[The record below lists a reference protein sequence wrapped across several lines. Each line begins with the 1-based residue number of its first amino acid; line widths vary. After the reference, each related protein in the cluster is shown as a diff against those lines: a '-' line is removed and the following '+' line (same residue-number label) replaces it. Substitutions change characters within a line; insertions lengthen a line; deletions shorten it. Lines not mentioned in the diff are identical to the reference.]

1 MPHQHLMPLLLVSLA
16 AGCAAGDRADPP
28 ADRVR
33 IAAFNIW
40 ELSTAKLLTLDSAG
54 RGSDPQALAAA
65 RVLQRVRPDVVLL
78 NEIDHDYAHP
88 DDLALNAR
96 RFVEHY
102 LAHGEAPIDYP
113 HVFAAP
119 SNTGLLTGLDLDGN
133 GVVAT
138 DAHRGERLHGDDSF
152 GYGTYPGQYAMAV
165 LSRYPIDTTAVRTF
179 QRFLWK
185 DLPGHVIPSGW
196 YSQAALEI
204 FRLSSKSH
212 WDVPVVIGVDTLH
225 LLASHP
231 TPPVFDGAEDRNG
244 RRNHDEVGFWVR
256 YLDGSDAIHD
266 DDGRRGG
273 LAAGAPFVVLGDLNA
288 PPDQEPPHYGGGPAI
303 RQLLDDPRIQDPP
316 GHQGRPTAFF
326 NRATRPDYVLP
337 SRDLTV
343 LDSGVFWPDSTT
355 DPAGAA
361 LAAAAS
367 DHRLVWVDL
376 TVPLR

>member
-1 MPHQHLMPLLLVSLA
+1 MNGGRLALLA
-16 AGCAAGDRADPP
+16 ATLMGCAPTDEVPVPDHI
-28 ADRVR
+28 RV
-33 IAAFNIW
+33 AAFNIW

-54 RGSDPQALAAA
+54 RGTDPQARAAA
-65 RVLQRVRPDVVLL
+65 AVIQRIRPDVILL
-78 NEIDHDYAHP
+78 NEIDHDDTHP

-102 LAHGEAPIDYP
+102 LAQGDSAIDYP
-113 HVFAAP
+113 HSFAAP
-119 SNTGLLTGLDLDGN
+119 SNTGLLTGIDLDGN
-133 GVVAT
+133 GIAAT
-138 DAHRGERLHGDDSF
+138 EAHRGERSHGDDAF
-152 GYGTYPGQYAMAV
+152 GFGTYPGQYAMAI
-165 LSRYPIDTTAVRTF
+165 LSRHPIDSAGARTF

-185 DLPGHVIPSGW
+185 DLPGHVMPQGW
-196 YSQAALEI
+196 YSDRATAI

-212 WDVPVVIGVDTLH
+212 WDVPIVIGGDTLH

-256 YLDGSDAIHD
+256 YLDGSDALYD
-266 DDGRRGG
+266 DAGRHGG
-273 LAAGAPFVVLGDLNA
+273 LAAGAAFVILGDLNA
-288 PPDQEPPHYGGGPAI
+288 PPDQEPPHHAGGPAI
-303 RQLLDDPRIQDPP
+303 RQLLDDPRLQDPP
-316 GHQGRPTAFF
+316 GHQGRPTAYF
-326 NRATRPDYVLP
+326 NRAARPDYVLP
-337 SRDLTV
+337 SRELTI

-376 TVPLR
+376 RLPLR